1 MVAAVSKLL
10 KSMVTRLMI
19 MRANDTRMCPTC
31 EGTGRIGLPPLIAA
45 DGDPR
50 CDYVSGTGARCE
62 LTPHERVYPHRVT
75 SPPVVITDED

>member
-1 MVAAVSKLL
+1 M
-10 KSMVTRLMI
+10 TI

-45 DGDPR
+45 EGDPR